1 MSKEQRGFI
10 VYGDIQDVLTEL
22 DDQQTAQ
29 LFRGMV
35 DYFVSGKDPKFTG
48 VLKFVF
54 IPIKQQMDRNAD
66 KYEKK
71 CEKMREN
78 ANKRW
83 NNAIASKS
91 NQLDAND
98 ANTNINTNINTK
110 TDIDTNTKPPESGAA
125 SSSSYLIKHLNEKAG
140 TNYYV
145 TLSVEHLVSDLL
157 DAGYTVDQMRTVID
171 KKCSEWLNDEKMR
184 GYLRPSTLFGDKFEE
199 YLNAHISLAQERE
212 NDASRKRDELS
223 RQLGEKKQSLSDL
236 RDALKDAADVTE
248 RRILKEQIAMLEDS
262 IGLIEGRLA

>member
-98 ANTNINTNINTK
+98 ANTNTNTDTNT
-110 TDIDTNTKPPESGAA
+110 DTNTKKDTDTDTTTNTDTKSVSGGRFKVDDEFNIWKRLTPDDIDVL
-125 SSSSYLIKHLNEKAG
+125 YEKFPNSG
-140 TNYYV
+140 G
-145 TLSVEHLVSDLL
+145 LL
-157 DAGYTVDQMRTVID
+157 ID
-171 KKCSEWLNDEKMR
+171 KV
-184 GYLRPSTLFGDKFEE
+184 FEE
-199 YLNAHISLAQERE
+199 VRDKRIKVKSGLNYI
-212 NDASRKRDELS
+212 
-223 RQLGEKKQSLSDL
+223 LGYAKNVGWD
-236 RDALKDAADVTE
+236 DNADHFDGGGM
-248 RRILKEQIAMLEDS
+248 A
-262 IGLIEGRLA
+262 

>member
-98 ANTNINTNINTK
+98 ANTNTNTNT
-110 TDIDTNTKPPESGAA
+110 DTNTKKDTDTTTTTNTDGGGGRFKVDDEFNIWKRLTPDDIDVLYEKFPNSG
-125 SSSSYLIKHLNEKAG
+125 G
-140 TNYYV
+140 
-145 TLSVEHLVSDLL
+145 LL
-157 DAGYTVDQMRTVID
+157 ID
-171 KKCSEWLNDEKMR
+171 KV
-184 GYLRPSTLFGDKFEE
+184 FEE
-199 YLNAHISLAQERE
+199 VRDKRIKVKSGLNYI
-212 NDASRKRDELS
+212 
-223 RQLGEKKQSLSDL
+223 LGYAKNVGWDDS
-236 RDALKDAADVTE
+236 ADHFDGGGM
-248 RRILKEQIAMLEDS
+248 A
-262 IGLIEGRLA
+262 

>member
-48 VLKFVF
+48 ILKFVF

-83 NNAIASKS
+83 QNAIASKS

-98 ANTNINTNINTK
+98 ANTKTNTNTN
-110 TDIDTNTKPPESGAA
+110 TNTKKDTDTDTTTNTDTKSVSGGRYKCDDEFNIWKRLTPE
-125 SSSSYLIKHLNEKAG
+125 
-140 TNYYV
+140 
-145 TLSVEHLVSDLL
+145 D
-157 DAGYTVDQMRTVID
+157 ID
-171 KKCSEWLNDEKMR
+171 VL
-184 GYLRPSTLFGDKFEE
+184 YDKFPNSGGLLIDTVYEDVKSKRTKVKSGLK
-199 YLNAHISLAQERE
+199 YILGYAKNVGWDDNADHFDGGGMA
-212 NDASRKRDELS
+212 
-223 RQLGEKKQSLSDL
+223 
-236 RDALKDAADVTE
+236 
-248 RRILKEQIAMLEDS
+248 
-262 IGLIEGRLA
+262 

>member
-48 VLKFVF
+48 ILKFVF

-83 NNAIASKS
+83 QNAIASKS

-98 ANTNINTNINTK
+98 ANTKTNTNTDTDTKKDTDTDTTTNTDTK
-110 TDIDTNTKPPESGAA
+110 SVSGGRYKCDDEFNIWKRLTPEDIDVL
-125 SSSSYLIKHLNEKAG
+125 Y
-140 TNYYV
+140 
-145 TLSVEHLVSDLL
+145 
-157 DAGYTVDQMRTVID
+157 
-171 KKCSEWLNDEKMR
+171 
-184 GYLRPSTLFGDKFEE
+184 DKFPNSGGLLIDAVYEDVKSKRTKVKSGLK
-199 YLNAHISLAQERE
+199 YILGYAKNVGWDDNADHFDGGGMA
-212 NDASRKRDELS
+212 
-223 RQLGEKKQSLSDL
+223 
-236 RDALKDAADVTE
+236 
-248 RRILKEQIAMLEDS
+248 
-262 IGLIEGRLA
+262 

>member
-98 ANTNINTNINTK
+98 ANTNTK
-110 TDIDTNTKPPESGAA
+110 TKTNTKIKTDTDTTTTTNTNGGGGA
-125 SSSSYLIKHLNEKAG
+125 
-140 TNYYV
+140 
-145 TLSVEHLVSDLL
+145 
-157 DAGYTVDQMRTVID
+157 
-171 KKCSEWLNDEKMR
+171 DEFNIFKMR
-184 GYLRPSTLFGDKFEE
+184 L
-199 YLNAHISLAQERE
+199 
-212 NDASRKRDELS
+212 
-223 RQLGEKKQSLSDL
+223 
-236 RDALKDAADVTE
+236 
-248 RRILKEQIAMLEDS
+248 QI
-262 IGLIEGRLA
+262 

>member
-48 VLKFVF
+48 ILKFVF

-83 NNAIASKS
+83 QNAIASKS

-98 ANTNINTNINTK
+98 ANTNTNTNT
-110 TDIDTNTKPPESGAA
+110 DTNTKKDTDTDTTTNTDTKSVSGGRYKCDDEFNIWKRLTPE
-125 SSSSYLIKHLNEKAG
+125 
-140 TNYYV
+140 
-145 TLSVEHLVSDLL
+145 D
-157 DAGYTVDQMRTVID
+157 ID
-171 KKCSEWLNDEKMR
+171 VL
-184 GYLRPSTLFGDKFEE
+184 YDKFPNSGGLLIDAVYEDVKSKRTKVKSGLK
-199 YLNAHISLAQERE
+199 YILGYAKNVGWDDNADHFDGGGMA
-212 NDASRKRDELS
+212 
-223 RQLGEKKQSLSDL
+223 
-236 RDALKDAADVTE
+236 
-248 RRILKEQIAMLEDS
+248 
-262 IGLIEGRLA
+262 

>member
-10 VYGDIQDVLTEL
+10 VYGDIQDVLKEL

-48 VLKFVF
+48 ILKFVF

-83 NNAIASKS
+83 QNAIASKN

-98 ANTNINTNINTK
+98 ANTNTNT
-110 TDIDTNTKPPESGAA
+110 DTNTKKDTDTDTTTNTDTKSVSRGRYKCDDEFNIWKRLTPE
-125 SSSSYLIKHLNEKAG
+125 
-140 TNYYV
+140 
-145 TLSVEHLVSDLL
+145 D
-157 DAGYTVDQMRTVID
+157 ID
-171 KKCSEWLNDEKMR
+171 VL
-184 GYLRPSTLFGDKFEE
+184 YDKFPNSGGLLIDAVYEDVKSKRTKVKSGLK
-199 YLNAHISLAQERE
+199 YILGYAKNVGWDDNADHFDGGGMS
-212 NDASRKRDELS
+212 
-223 RQLGEKKQSLSDL
+223 
-236 RDALKDAADVTE
+236 
-248 RRILKEQIAMLEDS
+248 
-262 IGLIEGRLA
+262 

>member
-83 NNAIASKS
+83 QNAIASKS

-98 ANTNINTNINTK
+98 ANTNTNTNTDTDTK
-110 TDIDTNTKPPESGAA
+110 KDTDTNTTTDTNTDFGRGRYKCDDEFNIWKRLTPDDIDVLYEKFPNSG
-125 SSSSYLIKHLNEKAG
+125 G
-140 TNYYV
+140 
-145 TLSVEHLVSDLL
+145 LL
-157 DAGYTVDQMRTVID
+157 ID
-171 KKCSEWLNDEKMR
+171 KV
-184 GYLRPSTLFGDKFEE
+184 FEE
-199 YLNAHISLAQERE
+199 VRDKRIKVKSGLNYI
-212 NDASRKRDELS
+212 
-223 RQLGEKKQSLSDL
+223 LGYAKNVGWD
-236 RDALKDAADVTE
+236 DNADHFDGGGM
-248 RRILKEQIAMLEDS
+248 A
-262 IGLIEGRLA
+262 

>member
-98 ANTNINTNINTK
+98 ANTKTNTDT
-110 TDIDTNTKPPESGAA
+110 DTNTNTKKDTDTDTTTNTDTKSVSGGRYKCDDEFNIWKRLTPEDIDVLYEKFPNSGGL
-125 SSSSYLIKHLNEKAG
+125 LIDEVYEEVKAKKVKVKSG
-140 TNYYV
+140 LKYI
-145 TLSVEHLVSDLL
+145 L
-157 DAGYTVDQMRTVID
+157 GYAKNVGWDD
-171 KKCSEWLNDEKMR
+171 
-184 GYLRPSTLFGDKFEE
+184 
-199 YLNAHISLAQERE
+199 NADHFDGGGMA
-212 NDASRKRDELS
+212 
-223 RQLGEKKQSLSDL
+223 
-236 RDALKDAADVTE
+236 
-248 RRILKEQIAMLEDS
+248 
-262 IGLIEGRLA
+262 

>member
-98 ANTNINTNINTK
+98 ANTNTKTK
-110 TDIDTNTKPPESGAA
+110 TDTKIKTDTDTTTTTNTNGGGGADEFNIFKM
-125 SSSSYLIKHLNEKAG
+125 LGGEG
-140 TNYYV
+140 
-145 TLSVEHLVSDLL
+145 
-157 DAGYTVDQMRTVID
+157 ID
-171 KKCSEWLNDEKMR
+171 KIYDEYPNSGGDLIQEVYENVKAKR
-184 GYLRPSTLFGDKFEE
+184 TSVKNPVAYVLGYAKRVGWDD
-199 YLNAHISLAQERE
+199 NADHFDGGGMA
-212 NDASRKRDELS
+212 
-223 RQLGEKKQSLSDL
+223 
-236 RDALKDAADVTE
+236 
-248 RRILKEQIAMLEDS
+248 
-262 IGLIEGRLA
+262 